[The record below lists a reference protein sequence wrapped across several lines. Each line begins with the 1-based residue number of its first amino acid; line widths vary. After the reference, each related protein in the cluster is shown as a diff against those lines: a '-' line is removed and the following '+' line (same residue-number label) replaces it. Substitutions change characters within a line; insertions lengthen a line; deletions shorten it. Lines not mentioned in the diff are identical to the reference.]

1 LLYVK
6 RALLATVIT
15 VVMGAAQ
22 AAPVGEGATTASVP
36 GEKIDNGLGS
46 LPHFSKW
53 METWVYATPAESI
66 DNGLGSLPPFS
77 NWTETWVY
85 ATPAESIDNGL
96 GSLPNYSLWN
106 EPWVYAYPAAK
117 IDSGLGEISPRAPAL
132 ERAVAHAR

>member
-6 RALLATVIT
+6 RALLATVIA

-53 METWVYATPAESI
+53 TETWVYATPAESI
-66 DNGLGSLPPFS
+66 DNGLGSLPP
-77 NWTETWVY
+77 
-85 ATPAESIDNGL
+85 
-96 GSLPNYSLWN
+96 YSLWN
-106 EPWVYAYPAAK
+106 EPWLYAYPAAK